1 VFLPIELWF
10 RVNIFTMQ
18 IPPFTLDRQFQEI
31 GSEIESEV
39 FKVLKGGQYIG
50 GQEIAKFEESFSN
63 LIGVK
68 NTIGC
73 NSGTD
78 ALVLALRALDIGVG
92 DEVITSSFSFFAT
105 AEAISAVGANP
116 ILVDIDPETYLINT
130 ELIEQEINSNTKA
143 IMPVHLFGNAVNMTF
158 IKALAKKY
166 DLKVIEDCAQ
176 ATCTMWENSKVGS
189 IGDIG
194 CFSFF
199 PTKNLGAAGDGGAV
213 TTSDQKIAKKIR
225 ELAVHGSP
233 IRYHHTQIG
242 YNSRLDTI
250 QAAILNIK
258 IKYISKWINNRQ
270 KIANNYLDL
279 LEKNPFISFPKISS
293 DSISHSW
300 NQFVIKL
307 RNDKYCLNEDFSNL
321 FDTDCKKYYSLR
333 NLVKKQ
339 LFEKGINSIIYYPIP
354 IHAQIAYKNKNFSRT
369 KLINTE
375 RICTE
380 VLSLPM
386 FPEISYEEQVYV
398 AENLN
403 KVLKNCIEEI
413 QISA

>member
-1 VFLPIELWF
+1 
-10 RVNIFTMQ
+10 MQ
-18 IPPFTLDRQFQEI
+18 IPPFTLNRQYHEI

-63 LIGVK
+63 LIGVE

-116 ILVDIDPETYLINT
+116 VLVDIDPETYLINT

-143 IMPVHLFGNAVNMTF
+143 IMPVHLFGNAVNMTL
-158 IKALAKKY
+158 IKSLAKKY

-176 ATCTMWENSKVGS
+176 ATCTMWKNSKVGS

-225 ELAVHGSP
+225 ELVVHGSP

-279 LEKNPFISFPKISS
+279 LEKNPFISFQKIST

-307 RNDKYCLNEDFSNL
+307 RNDKYFLNEDFSNL
-321 FDTDCKKYYSLR
+321 FDTDCKTYYSLR
-333 NLVKKQ
+333 NLVKQQ

-386 FPEISYEEQVYV
+386 FPEISYEEQV
-398 AENLN
+398 
-403 KVLKNCIEEI
+403 
-413 QISA
+413 

>member
-1 VFLPIELWF
+1 
-10 RVNIFTMQ
+10 MQ
-18 IPPFTLDRQFQEI
+18 IPPFTLNRQYQEI
-31 GSEIESEV
+31 GLEIESEV
-39 FKVLKGGQYIG
+39 SKVLKGGQYIG

-63 LIGVK
+63 LIGVE

-116 ILVDIDPETYLINT
+116 VLVDIDPETYLINT

-143 IMPVHLFGNAVNMTF
+143 IMPVHLFGNAVNMTL
-158 IKALAKKY
+158 IKSLAKKY

-279 LEKNPFISFPKISS
+279 LEKNPFISCPKISS
-293 DSISHSW
+293 DSITHYW

-333 NLVKKQ
+333 NLVKQQ

>member
-1 VFLPIELWF
+1 
-10 RVNIFTMQ
+10 MQ
-18 IPPFTLDRQFQEI
+18 IPPFTLNRQYQEI
-31 GSEIESEV
+31 GSEIEREV

-50 GQEIAKFEESFSN
+50 GKEINKFEENFSN
-63 LIGVK
+63 LIGVD

-78 ALVLALRALDIGVG
+78 ALVLALRALDIGEG

-130 ELIEQEINSNTKA
+130 ELIEREINSNTKA
-143 IMPVHLFGNAVNMTF
+143 IMPVHLFGNAVNMTL
-158 IKALAKKY
+158 IKSLAHKY

-176 ATCTMWENSKVGS
+176 ATCTMWENSNVGS

-199 PTKNLGAAGDGGAV
+199 PTKNLGAAGDAGAV
-213 TTSDQKIAKKIR
+213 TTSDEKIASKIR

-242 YNSRLDTI
+242 YNSRLDTV

-270 KIANNYLDL
+270 KIANNYFDL
-279 LEKNPFISFPKISS
+279 LEKNSFISFPKISS
-293 DSISHSW
+293 DATFHSW

-307 RNDKYCLNEDFSNL
+307 RNEKYFLNEDFSNL

-333 NLVKKQ
+333 NLVKQQ
-339 LFEKGINSIIYYPIP
+339 LYEKGINSIIYYPIP
-354 IHAQIAYKNKNFSRT
+354 IHAQLAYKYKNFSRT

-380 VLSLPM
+380 VISLPM

-398 AENLN
+398 ANNLN
-403 KVLKNCIEEI
+403 KVLKKCIEEI
-413 QISA
+413 

>member
-1 VFLPIELWF
+1 
-10 RVNIFTMQ
+10 MQ
-18 IPPFTLDRQFQEI
+18 IPPFTLNRQYQEI

-39 FKVLKGGQYIG
+39 SKVIKGGQYIG

-158 IKALAKKY
+158 IKSLANKY

-225 ELAVHGSP
+225 ELAIHGSP
-233 IRYHHTQIG
+233 TR
-242 YNSRLDTI
+242 
-250 QAAILNIK
+250 
-258 IKYISKWINNRQ
+258 
-270 KIANNYLDL
+270 
-279 LEKNPFISFPKISS
+279 
-293 DSISHSW
+293 
-300 NQFVIKL
+300 
-307 RNDKYCLNEDFSNL
+307 
-321 FDTDCKKYYSLR
+321 
-333 NLVKKQ
+333 
-339 LFEKGINSIIYYPIP
+339 
-354 IHAQIAYKNKNFSRT
+354 
-369 KLINTE
+369 
-375 RICTE
+375 
-380 VLSLPM
+380 
-386 FPEISYEEQVYV
+386 
-398 AENLN
+398 
-403 KVLKNCIEEI
+403 
-413 QISA
+413 

>member
-1 VFLPIELWF
+1 
-10 RVNIFTMQ
+10 MQ
-18 IPPFTLDRQFQEI
+18 IPPFTLNRQYQEI

-39 FKVLKGGQYIG
+39 SKVLKGGQYIG
-50 GQEIAKFEESFSN
+50 GQEIAKFEESFSS
-63 LIGVK
+63 LIGVE
-68 NTIGC
+68 NTVGC

-116 ILVDIDPETYLINT
+116 ILVDIDPETYLIDT

-143 IMPVHLFGNAVNMTF
+143 IMPVHLFGNAVNMTL
-158 IKALAKKY
+158 IKSLANKY
-166 DLKVIEDCAQ
+166 NLKVIEDCAQ

-199 PTKNLGAAGDGGAV
+199 PTKNLGAAGDGGAI

-258 IKYISKWINNRQ
+258 IKYISRWINNRQ
-270 KIANNYLDL
+270 KIATNYLAL
-279 LEKNPFISFPKISS
+279 LEKNPFISFPKIGS

-307 RNDKYCLNEDFSNL
+307 RNDKYFLNDDSSNL

-333 NLVKKQ
+333 NLVKQQ

>member
-1 VFLPIELWF
+1 
-10 RVNIFTMQ
+10 MQ
-18 IPPFTLDRQFQEI
+18 IPPFTLNRQFQEI
-31 GSEIESEV
+31 GAEIESEV

-130 ELIEQEINSNTKA
+130 ELIEKEINSNTKA
-143 IMPVHLFGNAVNMTF
+143 IMPVHLFGNAVNMTL
-158 IKALAKKY
+158 IKTLADKY
-166 DLKVIEDCAQ
+166 NLKVIEDCAQ
-176 ATCTMWENSKVGS
+176 ATCTMWGNTKVGS

-199 PTKNLGAAGDGGAV
+199 PTKNLGAAGDAGAV
-213 TTSDQKIAKKIR
+213 TTSDDKVAKKIR

-233 IRYHHTQIG
+233 IRYHHTQVG
-242 YNSRLDTI
+242 YNSRLDTV

-258 IKYISKWINNRQ
+258 IKYISKWIKKRE
-270 KIANNYLDL
+270 KIAKNYFDL
-279 LEKNPFISFPKISS
+279 LEKNPFITFPKISS
-293 DSISHSW
+293 DLISHSW

-307 RNDKYCLNEDFSNL
+307 RNDKYFLNEDFSNL
-321 FDTDCKKYYSLR
+321 FDTDYKKYYSLR
-333 NLVKKQ
+333 NLVKQQ
-339 LFEKGINSIIYYPIP
+339 LYEKGINSIIYYPIP
-354 IHAQIAYKNKNFSRT
+354 IHAQIAYKNNNFSRE

-375 RICTE
+375 KVCTE

-386 FPEISYEEQVYV
+386 YPEISYEEQVYV
-398 AENLN
+398 SENLN
-403 KVLKNCIEEI
+403 IILKNCINEL
-413 QISA
+413 QICA

>member
-1 VFLPIELWF
+1 
-10 RVNIFTMQ
+10 MK
-18 IPPFTLDRQFQEI
+18 IPPFTLNRQYQEI

-39 FKVLKGGQYIG
+39 SKVLKGGQYIG
-50 GQEIAKFEESFSN
+50 GREIAKFEESFSS
-63 LIGVK
+63 LIGVE

-116 ILVDIDPETYLINT
+116 VLVDIDPETYLINT

-143 IMPVHLFGNAVNMTF
+143 IMPVHLFGNAVNMTL
-158 IKALAKKY
+158 IKSLADKY
-166 DLKVIEDCAQ
+166 NLKVIEDCAQ

-213 TTSDQKIAKKIR
+213 TTSDLKCAKKIR

-258 IKYISKWINNRQ
+258 IKYITKWINNRQ

-279 LEKNPFISFPKISS
+279 IEKNPFISFQKISS

-307 RNDKYCLNEDFSNL
+307 RNDKYFLNEDFSNL
-321 FDTDCKKYYSLR
+321 FATDCKKYYSLR
-333 NLVKKQ
+333 NLVKQQ

-354 IHAQIAYKNKNFSRT
+354 IHAQIAYKNKNFSRR

>member
-1 VFLPIELWF
+1 
-10 RVNIFTMQ
+10 MQ
-18 IPPFTLDRQFQEI
+18 IPPFTLNRQFHEI
-31 GSEIESEV
+31 VPEIASEV
-39 FKVLKGGQYIG
+39 SKVLKGGQYIG
-50 GQEIAKFEESFSN
+50 GQEIAKFEESFSS
-63 LIGVK
+63 LIGVE

-143 IMPVHLFGNAVNMTF
+143 IMPVHLFGNAVNMTL
-158 IKALAKKY
+158 IKSLANKY

-176 ATCTMWENSKVGS
+176 ATCTMWETSKVGS

-279 LEKNPFISFPKISS
+279 LEINPFISFPKINS

-307 RNDKYCLNEDFSNL
+307 RNDKYFLNEDFSNL

-333 NLVKKQ
+333 NLVKQQ
-339 LFEKGINSIIYYPIP
+339 LFDKGINSIIYYPIP

>member
-1 VFLPIELWF
+1 
-10 RVNIFTMQ
+10 MQ
-18 IPPFTLDRQFQEI
+18 IPPFTLNRQYQEI

-39 FKVLKGGQYIG
+39 SKVLKGGQYIG
-50 GQEIAKFEESFSN
+50 GQEISKFEESFSN
-63 LIGVK
+63 LIGVE

-78 ALVLALRALDIGVG
+78 ALVLALRALDIGAG

-143 IMPVHLFGNAVNMTF
+143 IMPVHLFGNSVNMTL
-158 IKALAKKY
+158 IKSLANKY

-233 IRYHHTQIG
+233 IRYHHTKIG

-250 QAAILNIK
+250 QASILNIK

-270 KIANNYLDL
+270 KIANNYLNL

-300 NQFVIKL
+300 NQFVIRL
-307 RNDKYCLNEDFSNL
+307 RNDKYFLNQDFSNL

-333 NLVKKQ
+333 NLVKQQ

-369 KLINTE
+369 KLTNTE